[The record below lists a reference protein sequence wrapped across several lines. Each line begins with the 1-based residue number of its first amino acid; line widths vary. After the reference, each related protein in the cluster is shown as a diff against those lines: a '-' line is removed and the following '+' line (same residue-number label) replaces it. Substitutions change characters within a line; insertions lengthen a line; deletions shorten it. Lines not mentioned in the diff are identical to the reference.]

1 MSASRIDTDIARQ
14 AMGAPDDSMAGL
26 ADSYREL
33 LGYLPPRVESRLAVT
48 GALDP
53 KLVRM
58 QEDIRAH
65 AMNPDCFDTKTAQLM
80 IFGMLIVELSDAAT
94 IHGIAARRAGA
105 TWEEMQAVVSMAYL
119 FRGVSAANRGAEILA
134 RIAERE
140 AQASAATPH

>member
-1 MSASRIDTDIARQ
+1 MSASRIDQAVTRK
-14 AMGAPDDSMAGL
+14 AMGAPHDSVAHL
-26 ADSYREL
+26 ADSYRAL

-53 KLVRM
+53 ELVRM
-58 QEDIRAH
+58 QEEIRAH
-65 AMNPDCFDTKTAQLM
+65 AMNPACFDARTAQLM
-80 IFGMLIVELSDAAT
+80 IFGMLMVELSDAAT

-105 TWEEMQAVVSMAYL
+105 SWEELQAVVSMAYL

-140 AQASAATPH
+140 AQAAAGSSD

>member
-1 MSASRIDTDIARQ
+1 MSAARIDLDIARQ
-14 AMGAPDDSMAGL
+14 AMGAPHDSMGELAG
-26 ADSYREL
+26 SYRAL

-53 KLVRM
+53 ELVRL
-58 QEDIRAH
+58 QEEIRAH
-65 AMNPDCFDTKTAQLM
+65 AMNPACFDAKTAQLM
-80 IFGMLIVELSDAAT
+80 IFGMLMVELSDAAT

-105 TWEEMQAVVSMAYL
+105 SWEEMQAVVSMAYL

-140 AQASAATPH
+140 SQAAAGTSN

>member
-1 MSASRIDTDIARQ
+1 
-14 AMGAPDDSMAGL
+14 
-26 ADSYREL
+26 
-33 LGYLPPRVESRLAVT
+33 VESRLTVT

-58 QEDIRAH
+58 QEEIRAH
-65 AMNPDCFDTKTAQLM
+65 AMNPSCFDSKTAQLM
-80 IFGMLIVELSDAAT
+80 IFGMLMVELSDAAT

-105 TWEEMQAVVSMAYL
+105 TWEEMQAVISMAYL

-140 AQASAATPH
+140 AQAGSGSKA